1 MTLKQLRYITV
12 VADIGNITEAAKK
25 LFIAQPSLTAS
36 IQELEKES
44 NKDMVCVQLGQDYNS
59 SSYADHGYLFL
70 MIDMSDENSPF
81 IKVRT
86 WQPQP
91 DPKFGYYNA
100 DYMNN
105 DSIKYC

>member
-1 MTLKQLRYITV
+1 
-12 VADIGNITEAAKK
+12 
-25 LFIAQPSLTAS
+25 
-36 IQELEKES
+36 
-44 NKDMVCVQLGQDYNS
+44 
-59 SSYADHGYLFL
+59 

-100 DYMNN
+100 GDFY
-105 DSIKYC
+105 DE

>member
-1 MTLKQLRYITV
+1 MNNEFINIRFTHS
-12 VADIGNITEAAKK
+12 DIQK
-25 LFIAQPSLTAS
+25 
-36 IQELEKES
+36 LEKES

-59 SSYADHGYLFL
+59 SSYADQGYLFL

-100 DYMNN
+100 GDFY
-105 DSIKYC
+105 DE